1 MKYPSENQET
11 CYLPRSDFSLRL
23 PLIKDT
29 VGHRGDTR
37 IRMVMGPSRTLDN
50 VRLLSEFGSRL
61 EKWELTS
68 GYSLE
73 TFVRDW
79 MLLQESL
86 K

>member
-1 MKYPSENQET
+1 MKYPSENQKT
-11 CYLPRSDFSLRL
+11 HYLPRSDFSLKF

-29 VGHRGDTR
+29 DGHRGDTR
-37 IRMVMGPSRTLDN
+37 IGMAMGPSRTLDK
-50 VRLLSEFGSRL
+50 VHLLSEFGSRL

-68 GYSLE
+68 EFSHKTL
-73 TFVRDW
+73 VRDW